1 MTSDCLPHQVRPSE
15 LQGLAFARA
24 ATKRERAP
32 HVLRLIEHFNTMSR
46 WVCMQVVR
54 LPTAR
59 ERARC
64 IKHFVEL
71 AISCRELGNF
81 NGVMEIVA
89 ALNSSAVYRLKA
101 TWRLVTAPTRRNLDE
116 LCDLVAPDRS
126 HAALRSAMRRASSRP
141 AVPYLGLYLTGAL
154 IATDDLP
161 CMQALTT
168 APPLAYLS
176 LGQVR

>member
-1 MTSDCLPHQVRPSE
+1 MTSDGLPHQVRPSE

-71 AISCRELGNF
+71 ASCCRELDNF

-89 ALNSSAVYRLKA
+89 ALNSTAVYRLKA
-101 TWRLVTAPTRRNLDE
+101 T
-116 LCDLVAPDRS
+116 
-126 HAALRSAMRRASSRP
+126 
-141 AVPYLGLYLTGAL
+141 
-154 IATDDLP
+154 
-161 CMQALTT
+161 
-168 APPLAYLS
+168 
-176 LGQVR
+176 